1 MKIGLKQEEE
11 KEGIVVDAL
20 FDSGATRLV
29 ISEEFTRKQR
39 FRRIK
44 LERPI
49 YMRNVDGILDY
60 VEPMVD
66 TVEVEIFFK
75 EHKKRML
82 IDVIGGQK
90 WNIILSMLWLA
101 CHNPEIDWRTEE
113 VQMMRCPEECGK
125 KWRIGKQMKSRW
137 QKQKEKKEREE
148 EFRRPMIDKKIA
160 IARIVEKKEEDLIEL
175 RTVEKMVPRQ
185 FHKYLKV
192 FKKKESERM
201 PMKKAWNH
209 AIDLRE
215 GFVPKKGK
223 IYLLSRVEREKVQEF
238 VKNQLRKRYI
248 RPSKLPQT
256 LLVFFVPKKDGKKR
270 MVQDYRYLNSWTIK
284 NNYPLPL
291 ISDLINSIGKKKV
304 FTKMDL

>member
-49 YMRNVDGILDY
+49 YMRNVDGILNY

-101 CHNPEIDWRTEE
+101 CHNPEIDWRMEE

-137 QKQKEKKEREE
+137 QKQKEKKERGE